1 MKRTGADLAAAAND
15 RGALLSERPMGAI
28 HYRIIALCF
37 AAWIFDFYDLILY
50 SFMIVPIARDLH
62 LSQTESSLTLGL
74 ALAMTAFGGVIFGF
88 VGDRFGR
95 RPTIIVA
102 VLVYGIGTTMCAAS
116 HSLVEL
122 LLFRSFTGLG
132 IGGEWAAGQSLVAET
147 VPPAR
152 RARYAAYV
160 QVGAPLGA
168 MLAAAAGG
176 HIEPLIGW
184 RNVFLISSAP
194 SFIVAAIVWRWLPE
208 SDVWLRAD
216 RRQWF
221 NADSL
226 STLRPYR
233 RIIGLLFVVLL
244 VNSAAYWFTYTWMPS
259 YLRLA
264 RGLTP
269 QASGNL
275 MIWMQTG
282 ALAGYAAFGV
292 LADRFRATSGFLDLC
307 LDDGAGLAAGDNLLG
322 VGVGDAGPDS
332 RGLDRSGLRHRY
344 LVRRRPDDI
353 RDAADQRAQHG
364 IRTTTERHPRD
375 SVFHPVDNH
384 GAEPAIGFWADA
396 RDWRAVLVCG
406 SDHGLGVAGD
416 ARAADYRSRF
426 GLAAHAFIGQAFGAL
441 AARRES
447 DAIWLAFAEDRNSG
461 VSWRASAGGRER
473 GAPQRASSEDRENDA
488 IWRESLRCRRR
499 RGRRGRRS
507 G

>member
-1 MKRTGADLAAAAND
+1 
-15 RGALLSERPMGAI
+15 MGAV

-50 SFMIVPIARDLH
+50 SFMIVPIAHDLH
-62 LSQTESSLTLGL
+62 LSQTQSSLTLGL

-95 RPTIIVA
+95 RPTIIMS
-102 VLVYGIGTTMCAAS
+102 VLVYGIGTTLCAFS
-116 HSLVEL
+116 GNLLQL

-132 IGGEWAAGQSLVAET
+132 IGGEWASGQSLIAET

-168 MLAAAAGG
+168 MVAAAAGG

-184 RNVFLISSAP
+184 RNVFLLSSAP

-208 SDVWLRAD
+208 SDVWLRSE
-216 RRQWF
+216 RHRWF

-226 STLRPYR
+226 AALRPYR
-233 RIIGLLFVVLL
+233 RIIGLLFIVLL

-259 YLRLA
+259 YLRIA

-292 LADRFRATSGFLDLC
+292 LADRFGRRPVFSVYASLMAAGLLPATLFWNWAAATPGLIRGALIVAGFGTGIWS
-307 LDDGAGLAAGDNLLG
+307 GAGPMISEMLPTSVRNTALGLLLNVTRGIQFFTPLIITALSPRFGFGPTLALG
-322 VGVGDAGPDS
+322 ALFS
-332 RGLDRSGLRHRY
+332 
-344 LVRRRPDDI
+344 
-353 RDAADQRAQHG
+353 
-364 IRTTTERHPRD
+364 
-375 SVFHPVDNH
+375 
-384 GAEPAIGFWADA
+384 AIG
-396 RDWRAVLVCG
+396 AVMVWMLP
-406 SDHGLGVAGD
+406 
-416 ARAADYRSRF
+416 
-426 GLAAHAFIGQAFGAL
+426 
-441 AARRES
+441 ET
-447 DAIWLAFAEDRNSG
+447 
-461 VSWRASAGGRER
+461 
-473 GAPQRASSEDRENDA
+473 
-488 IWRESLRCRRR
+488 
-499 RGRRGRRS
+499 RGRQITALDS

>member
-1 MKRTGADLAAAAND
+1 MKRSAGDIAATGA
-15 RGALLSERPMGAI
+15 GVPLLCERPMGAV

-50 SFMIVPIARDLH
+50 SFMIVPIAHDLH
-62 LSQTESSLTLGL
+62 LSQTQSSLTLGL

-95 RPTIIVA
+95 RPTIIMS
-102 VLVYGIGTTMCAAS
+102 VLVYGIGTTLCAFS
-116 HSLVEL
+116 GNLLQL

-132 IGGEWAAGQSLVAET
+132 IGGEWASGQSLIAET

-168 MLAAAAGG
+168 MVAAAAGG

-184 RNVFLISSAP
+184 RNVFLLSSAP

-208 SDVWLRAD
+208 SDVWLRSE
-216 RRQWF
+216 RHRWF

-226 STLRPYR
+226 AALRPYR
-233 RIIGLLFVVLL
+233 RIIGLLFIVLL

-259 YLRLA
+259 YLRIA

-292 LADRFRATSGFLDLC
+292 LADRFGRRPVFSVYASLMAAGLLPATLFWNWAAATPGLIRGALIVAGFGTGIWS
-307 LDDGAGLAAGDNLLG
+307 GAGPMISEMLPTSVRNTALGLLLNVTRGIQFFTPLIITALSPRFGFGPTLALG
-322 VGVGDAGPDS
+322 ALFS
-332 RGLDRSGLRHRY
+332 
-344 LVRRRPDDI
+344 
-353 RDAADQRAQHG
+353 
-364 IRTTTERHPRD
+364 
-375 SVFHPVDNH
+375 
-384 GAEPAIGFWADA
+384 AIG
-396 RDWRAVLVCG
+396 AVMVRMLP
-406 SDHGLGVAGD
+406 
-416 ARAADYRSRF
+416 
-426 GLAAHAFIGQAFGAL
+426 
-441 AARRES
+441 ET
-447 DAIWLAFAEDRNSG
+447 
-461 VSWRASAGGRER
+461 
-473 GAPQRASSEDRENDA
+473 
-488 IWRESLRCRRR
+488 
-499 RGRRGRRS
+499 RGRQITALDS

>member
-1 MKRTGADLAAAAND
+1 MKRTAAEVAATANN
-15 RGALLSERPMGAI
+15 RATLLSERPMGAV

-95 RPTIIVA
+95 RPTIIVS

-116 HSLVEL
+116 HSLLQL

-216 RRQWF
+216 RRRWF

-226 STLRPYR
+226 RALRPYR
-233 RIIGLLFVVLL
+233 RIIGMLFAVLL

-269 QASGNL
+269 QASGNM

-282 ALAGYAAFGV
+282 ALAGYAAFGL
-292 LADRFRATSGFLDLC
+292 LADRFGRRPVFSIYASMMGLGLLPATLFWEWAATTPGLIRGALIIAGFGTGIWS
-307 LDDGAGLAAGDNLLG
+307 GAGPMISEMLPTSVRNTALGLLLNVTRGIQFFTPLIITTLSPRLGFGPTLAL
-322 VGVGDAGPDS
+322 
-332 RGLDRSGLRHRY
+332 
-344 LVRRRPDDI
+344 
-353 RDAADQRAQHG
+353 
-364 IRTTTERHPRD
+364 
-375 SVFHPVDNH
+375 
-384 GAEPAIGFWADA
+384 
-396 RDWRAVLVCG
+396 
-406 SDHGLGVAGD
+406 
-416 ARAADYRSRF
+416 
-426 GLAAHAFIGQAFGAL
+426 GAL
-441 AARRES
+441 FSFAG
-447 DAIWLAFAEDRNSG
+447 AIMVWMLPET
-461 VSWRASAGGRER
+461 
-473 GAPQRASSEDRENDA
+473 
-488 IWRESLRCRRR
+488 
-499 RGRRGRRS
+499 RGRRITDLDS
-507 G
+507 S

>member
-1 MKRTGADLAAAAND
+1 
-15 RGALLSERPMGAI
+15 MGAV

-50 SFMIVPIARDLH
+50 SFMIVPIAHDLH
-62 LSQTESSLTLGL
+62 LSQTQSSLTLGL

-95 RPTIIVA
+95 RPTIIMS
-102 VLVYGIGTTMCAAS
+102 VLVYGIGTTLCAFS
-116 HSLVEL
+116 GNLLQL

-132 IGGEWAAGQSLVAET
+132 IGGEWASGQSLIAET

-168 MLAAAAGG
+168 MVAAAAGG

-184 RNVFLISSAP
+184 RNVFLLSSAP

-208 SDVWLRAD
+208 SDVWLRSE
-216 RRQWF
+216 RHRWF

-226 STLRPYR
+226 TALQPYR
-233 RIIGLLFVVLL
+233 RIIGLLFIVLL

-259 YLRLA
+259 YLRIA

-292 LADRFRATSGFLDLC
+292 LADRFGRRPVFSVYASMMAAGLLPATLFWNWAAATPGLIRGALIVAGFGTGIWS
-307 LDDGAGLAAGDNLLG
+307 GAGPMISEMLPTSVRNTALGLLLNVTRGIQFFTPLIITALSPRFGFGPTLALG
-322 VGVGDAGPDS
+322 ALFS
-332 RGLDRSGLRHRY
+332 
-344 LVRRRPDDI
+344 
-353 RDAADQRAQHG
+353 
-364 IRTTTERHPRD
+364 
-375 SVFHPVDNH
+375 
-384 GAEPAIGFWADA
+384 AIG
-396 RDWRAVLVCG
+396 AVMVWMLP
-406 SDHGLGVAGD
+406 
-416 ARAADYRSRF
+416 
-426 GLAAHAFIGQAFGAL
+426 
-441 AARRES
+441 ET
-447 DAIWLAFAEDRNSG
+447 
-461 VSWRASAGGRER
+461 
-473 GAPQRASSEDRENDA
+473 
-488 IWRESLRCRRR
+488 
-499 RGRRGRRS
+499 RGRQITALDS

>member
-1 MKRTGADLAAAAND
+1 
-15 RGALLSERPMGAI
+15 MGAV

-50 SFMIVPIARDLH
+50 SFMIVPIAHDLH
-62 LSQTESSLTLGL
+62 LSQTQSSLTLGL

-95 RPTIIVA
+95 RPTIIMS
-102 VLVYGIGTTMCAAS
+102 VLVYGIGTTLCAFS
-116 HSLVEL
+116 GNLLQL

-132 IGGEWAAGQSLVAET
+132 IGGEWASGQSLIAET

-168 MLAAAAGG
+168 MVAAAAGG

-184 RNVFLISSAP
+184 RNVFLLSSAP

-208 SDVWLRAD
+208 SDVWLRSE
-216 RRQWF
+216 RHRWF

-226 STLRPYR
+226 AALRPYR
-233 RIIGLLFVVLL
+233 RIIGLLFIVLL

-259 YLRLA
+259 YLRIA

-292 LADRFRATSGFLDLC
+292 LADRFGRRPVFSVYASMMAAGLLPATLFWNWAAATPGLIRGALIVAGFGTGIWS
-307 LDDGAGLAAGDNLLG
+307 GAGPMISEMLPTSVRNTALGLLLNVTRGIQFFTPLIITALSPRLGFGPTLALG
-322 VGVGDAGPDS
+322 ALFS
-332 RGLDRSGLRHRY
+332 
-344 LVRRRPDDI
+344 
-353 RDAADQRAQHG
+353 
-364 IRTTTERHPRD
+364 
-375 SVFHPVDNH
+375 
-384 GAEPAIGFWADA
+384 AIG
-396 RDWRAVLVCG
+396 AVMVWMLP
-406 SDHGLGVAGD
+406 
-416 ARAADYRSRF
+416 
-426 GLAAHAFIGQAFGAL
+426 
-441 AARRES
+441 ET
-447 DAIWLAFAEDRNSG
+447 
-461 VSWRASAGGRER
+461 
-473 GAPQRASSEDRENDA
+473 
-488 IWRESLRCRRR
+488 
-499 RGRRGRRS
+499 RGRQITALDS

>member
-1 MKRTGADLAAAAND
+1 VKRTAAEIAANGNN
-15 RGALLSERPMGAI
+15 RLTLLSERPMGAV

-74 ALAMTAFGGVIFGF
+74 ALAMTALGGVIFGF

-95 RPTIIVA
+95 RPTIIVS

-116 HSLVEL
+116 HSLFEL

-194 SFIVAAIVWRWLPE
+194 SFLVAAIVWRWLPE

-216 RRQWF
+216 RRRWF
-221 NADSL
+221 NAESL
-226 STLRPYR
+226 RALRPYR
-233 RIIGLLFVVLL
+233 RIIGTLFAVLL

-282 ALAGYAAFGV
+282 ALAGYAAFGF
-292 LADRFRATSGFLDLC
+292 LADRFGRRPVFSIYASMMGLGLLPATLFWEWATATPGLIRGALIVAGFGTGIWS
-307 LDDGAGLAAGDNLLG
+307 GAGPMIAEMLPTSVRNTALGLLLNVTRGIQFFTPLIITALSPRLGFGPTLAL
-322 VGVGDAGPDS
+322 
-332 RGLDRSGLRHRY
+332 
-344 LVRRRPDDI
+344 
-353 RDAADQRAQHG
+353 
-364 IRTTTERHPRD
+364 
-375 SVFHPVDNH
+375 
-384 GAEPAIGFWADA
+384 
-396 RDWRAVLVCG
+396 
-406 SDHGLGVAGD
+406 
-416 ARAADYRSRF
+416 
-426 GLAAHAFIGQAFGAL
+426 GAL
-441 AARRES
+441 FS
-447 DAIWLAFAEDRNSG
+447 FA
-461 VSWRASAGGRER
+461 
-473 GAPQRASSEDRENDA
+473 GAMMVWMLPET
-488 IWRESLRCRRR
+488 
-499 RGRRGRRS
+499 RGRRITDLDS

>member
-1 MKRTGADLAAAAND
+1 
-15 RGALLSERPMGAI
+15 MGAV

-50 SFMIVPIARDLH
+50 SFMIVPIAHDLH
-62 LSQTESSLTLGL
+62 LSQTQSSLTLGL

-95 RPTIIVA
+95 RPTIIMS
-102 VLVYGIGTTMCAAS
+102 VLVYGIGTTLCAFS
-116 HSLVEL
+116 GNLLQL

-132 IGGEWAAGQSLVAET
+132 IGGEWASGQSLIAET

-168 MLAAAAGG
+168 MVAAAAGG

-184 RNVFLISSAP
+184 RNVFLLSSAP

-208 SDVWLRAD
+208 SDVWLRSE
-216 RRQWF
+216 RHRWF

-226 STLRPYR
+226 AALRPYH
-233 RIIGLLFVVLL
+233 RIIGLLFIVLL

-292 LADRFRATSGFLDLC
+292 LADRFGRRPVFSVYASMMAAGLLPATLFWNWAAATPGLIRGALIVAGFGTGIWS
-307 LDDGAGLAAGDNLLG
+307 GAGPMISEMLPTSVRNTALGLLLNVTRGIQFFTPLIITALSPRFGFGPTLALG
-322 VGVGDAGPDS
+322 ALFS
-332 RGLDRSGLRHRY
+332 
-344 LVRRRPDDI
+344 
-353 RDAADQRAQHG
+353 
-364 IRTTTERHPRD
+364 
-375 SVFHPVDNH
+375 
-384 GAEPAIGFWADA
+384 AIG
-396 RDWRAVLVCG
+396 AVMVWMLP
-406 SDHGLGVAGD
+406 
-416 ARAADYRSRF
+416 
-426 GLAAHAFIGQAFGAL
+426 
-441 AARRES
+441 ET
-447 DAIWLAFAEDRNSG
+447 
-461 VSWRASAGGRER
+461 
-473 GAPQRASSEDRENDA
+473 
-488 IWRESLRCRRR
+488 
-499 RGRRGRRS
+499 RGRQITALDS

>member
-1 MKRTGADLAAAAND
+1 MVP
-15 RGALLSERPMGAI
+15 LLCERPMGAV

-50 SFMIVPIARDLH
+50 SFMIVPIAHDLH
-62 LSQTESSLTLGL
+62 LSQTQSSLTLGL

-95 RPTIIVA
+95 RPTIIMS
-102 VLVYGIGTTMCAAS
+102 VLVYGIGTTLCAFS
-116 HSLVEL
+116 GNLLQL

-132 IGGEWAAGQSLVAET
+132 IGGEWASGQSLIAET

-168 MLAAAAGG
+168 MVAAAAGG

-184 RNVFLISSAP
+184 RNVFLLSSAP

-208 SDVWLRAD
+208 SDVWLRSE
-216 RRQWF
+216 RHRWF

-226 STLRPYR
+226 TALQPYR
-233 RIIGLLFVVLL
+233 RIIGLLFIVLL

-259 YLRLA
+259 YLRIA

-282 ALAGYAAFGV
+282 ALTGYAAFGV
-292 LADRFRATSGFLDLC
+292 LADRFGRRPVFSVYASLMAAGLLPATLFWNWAAATPGLIRGALIIAGFGTGIWS
-307 LDDGAGLAAGDNLLG
+307 GAGPMISEMLPTSLRNTALGLLLNVTRGIQFFTPLIITALSPRFGFGPTLALG
-322 VGVGDAGPDS
+322 ALFS
-332 RGLDRSGLRHRY
+332 
-344 LVRRRPDDI
+344 
-353 RDAADQRAQHG
+353 
-364 IRTTTERHPRD
+364 
-375 SVFHPVDNH
+375 
-384 GAEPAIGFWADA
+384 AIG
-396 RDWRAVLVCG
+396 AVMVWMLP
-406 SDHGLGVAGD
+406 
-416 ARAADYRSRF
+416 
-426 GLAAHAFIGQAFGAL
+426 
-441 AARRES
+441 ET
-447 DAIWLAFAEDRNSG
+447 
-461 VSWRASAGGRER
+461 
-473 GAPQRASSEDRENDA
+473 
-488 IWRESLRCRRR
+488 
-499 RGRRGRRS
+499 RGRQITALDS

>member
-1 MKRTGADLAAAAND
+1 VKRTAAEIAATANK
-15 RGALLSERPMGAI
+15 RATLLSERPMGAV

-95 RPTIIVA
+95 RPTIIVS

-116 HSLVEL
+116 HSLLQL

-194 SFIVAAIVWRWLPE
+194 SFLVAVIVWRWLPE

-216 RRQWF
+216 RRRWF

-226 STLRPYR
+226 RALRPYR
-233 RIIGLLFVVLL
+233 RIIGMLFAVLL

-282 ALAGYAAFGV
+282 ALAGYAAFGL
-292 LADRFRATSGFLDLC
+292 LADRFGRRPVFSIYASMMGLGLLPATLFWEWASGTPGLIRGALIVAGFGTGIWS
-307 LDDGAGLAAGDNLLG
+307 GAGPMISEMLPTSVRNTALGLLLNVTRGIQFFTPLIITTLSPRLGFGPTLAL
-322 VGVGDAGPDS
+322 
-332 RGLDRSGLRHRY
+332 
-344 LVRRRPDDI
+344 
-353 RDAADQRAQHG
+353 
-364 IRTTTERHPRD
+364 
-375 SVFHPVDNH
+375 
-384 GAEPAIGFWADA
+384 
-396 RDWRAVLVCG
+396 
-406 SDHGLGVAGD
+406 
-416 ARAADYRSRF
+416 
-426 GLAAHAFIGQAFGAL
+426 GAL
-441 AARRES
+441 FSFAG
-447 DAIWLAFAEDRNSG
+447 AIMVWMLPET
-461 VSWRASAGGRER
+461 
-473 GAPQRASSEDRENDA
+473 
-488 IWRESLRCRRR
+488 
-499 RGRRGRRS
+499 RGRRITDLDS

>member
-292 LADRFRATSGFLDLC
+292 LADRFGRRPVFSIYASMMGLGLLPATIFWAWASATPGLIRGALIVAGFGTGIWS
-307 LDDGAGLAAGDNLLG
+307 GAGPMISEMLPTSVRNTALGLLLNVTRG
-322 VGVGDAGPDS
+322 IQFFTPLIITALSPRLGFGPT
-332 RGLDRSGLRHRY
+332 L
-344 LVRRRPDDI
+344 
-353 RDAADQRAQHG
+353 
-364 IRTTTERHPRD
+364 
-375 SVFHPVDNH
+375 
-384 GAEPAIGFWADA
+384 AIGALFSFVGAIMVWA
-396 RDWRAVLVCG
+396 LP
-406 SDHGLGVAGD
+406 
-416 ARAADYRSRF
+416 
-426 GLAAHAFIGQAFGAL
+426 
-441 AARRES
+441 ET
-447 DAIWLAFAEDRNSG
+447 
-461 VSWRASAGGRER
+461 
-473 GAPQRASSEDRENDA
+473 
-488 IWRESLRCRRR
+488 
-499 RGRRGRRS
+499 RGRRITDLDS